1 MSHGYATY
9 GDDPEFEQEYAEY
22 PETADPTRRDF
33 DELFAAVDGLR
44 SAVEEADDRDR
55 GLRQDVADLTDRLE
69 RGGAHHQQDRLDV
82 LGRQLERL
90 QQQVQALER
99 AVRVS
104 DGVPQADLDDVGAE
118 TRALAAEAAR
128 WDDLHKELV
137 TKEQRA
143 RHEQEIARLASV
155 HEAHAQCDRD
165 LLDVIGTLASTD
177 RSTRARGDAES
188 RLRALTTRRRTLLDE
203 EIPAASDA
211 AEQAKLALREA
222 DSVEARVVPQL
233 ERAERA
239 WHDLQVRLR
248 TRITDVLG
256 SNALLPPWF
265 GHALGVAPPSGTSGD
280 AWIRTAASV
289 LAYRVT
295 FRIKDQA
302 LPLGPPAGE
311 DTDTTERRWTWRAR
325 LESDLDEL
333 AL

>member
-1 MSHGYATY
+1 VTRGYATY
-9 GDDPEFEQEYAEY
+9 GDDPDFEAEYADYAE
-22 PETADPTRRDF
+22 PADTTRRDL
-33 DELFAAVDGLR
+33 DELFAAVVGLR
-44 SAVEEADDRDR
+44 TAVEDVDARDA
-55 GLRQDVADLTDRLE
+55 GLRQEFADLAGKL
-69 RGGAHHQQDRLDV
+69 GPGASQEHRIDQ

-118 TRALAAEAAR
+118 TRALAAQAAR

-143 RHEQEIARLASV
+143 RYEQEIARLAEV
-155 HEAHAQCDRD
+155 REAGVRCDAD
-165 LLDVIGTLASTD
+165 LLEVIRRLATTD
-177 RSTRARGDAES
+177 RATRARGDAES
-188 RLRALTTRRRTLLDE
+188 ELRALSTRRRTLLDD
-203 EIPAASDA
+203 EIPAAFDA
-211 AEQAKLALREA
+211 AEQARLALREA
-222 DSVEARVVPQL
+222 DAVEARVVPQL

-239 WHDLQVRLR
+239 WQDLQVRLR
-248 TRITDVLG
+248 TRITDAIG
-256 SNALLPPWF
+256 SNALLPTWF

-295 FRIKDQA
+295 FGIKDQA
-302 LPLGPPAGE
+302 LPLGPPATG
-311 DTDTTERRWTWRAR
+311 DADTTERRWTWRAR

-333 AL
+333 SL

>member
-9 GDDPEFEQEYAEY
+9 GDDPEFTQEYDY
-22 PETADPTRRDF
+22 PDAVDPTRRDL

-44 SAVEEADDRDR
+44 AADDRL
-55 GLRQDVADLTDRLE
+55 GQDVADLAERLE
-69 RGGAHHQQDRLDV
+69 SGDPHHQQDRLDL

-90 QQQVQALER
+90 RQQVRVLER

-143 RHEQEIARLASV
+143 RYAEEIAHLDSVRAALAR
-155 HEAHAQCDRD
+155 CDAD
-165 LLDVIGTLASTD
+165 LRDVIGVLASTD
-177 RSTRARGDAES
+177 RSSRARGDAES
-188 RLRALTTRRRTLLDE
+188 SLRALSTRRRTMLDE
-203 EIPAASDA
+203 EIPAAA
-211 AEQAKLALREA
+211 AAADQARLALREA
-222 DSVEARVVPQL
+222 DAVEARVVPQL

-248 TRITDVLG
+248 TRITDALG
-256 SNALLPPWF
+256 SNALLPVWF

-295 FRIKDQA
+295 FGVTDQA

-311 DTDTTERRWTWRAR
+311 DADTTERRWTWRAR
-325 LESDLDEL
+325 LESELDDL

>member
-9 GDDPEFEQEYAEY
+9 GDDPEFTQEYAE
-22 PETADPTRRDF
+22 PVDPARRDL

-44 SAVEEADDRDR
+44 AADDRL
-55 GLRQDVADLTDRLE
+55 GQDVADLAERLE
-69 RGGAHHQQDRLDV
+69 SGGPDGEADRLDR

-90 QQQVQALER
+90 QQQVRVLER
-99 AVRVS
+99 AVRVA
-104 DGVPQADLDDVGAE
+104 DGVPQADLDDVGPE

-143 RHEQEIARLASV
+143 RYAEEIAHLETVQSALSR
-155 HEAHAQCDRD
+155 CDAD
-165 LLDVIGTLASTD
+165 LLEVVRVLASTD
-177 RSTRARGDAES
+177 RASRARGDAES
-188 RLRALTTRRRTLLDE
+188 SLRALSTRRRTLLDE
-203 EIPAASDA
+203 EIPAAA
-211 AEQAKLALREA
+211 AAADQARLALREA
-222 DSVEARVVPQL
+222 DAVEARVVPQL

-248 TRITDVLG
+248 TRITDALG
-256 SNALLPPWF
+256 SSALLPMWF
-265 GHALGVAPPSGTSGD
+265 GTALGVAPPSGTSGD
-280 AWIRTAASV
+280 TWIRTAASV

-295 FRIKDQA
+295 FGVTDPA
-302 LPLGPPAGE
+302 LPLGPPPASE
-311 DTDTTERRWTWRAR
+311 DVDTGDRRWTWRAR

>member
-9 GDDPEFEQEYAEY
+9 GDDPEFTQEYDY
-22 PETADPTRRDF
+22 PDAVDPTRRDL

-44 SAVEEADDRDR
+44 ETGDRL
-55 GLRQDVADLTDRLE
+55 GQDVAELSERLE
-69 RGGAHHQQDRLDV
+69 SGGPDRQDDRIDR

-90 QQQVQALER
+90 QQQVRVLER

-104 DGVPQADLDDVGAE
+104 DGVPQVNLDDVGPE

-143 RHEQEIARLASV
+143 RYEEEIAHLDSV
-155 HEAHAQCDRD
+155 RSALSRCDAD
-165 LLDVIGTLASTD
+165 LLEVVRVLASTD
-177 RSTRARGDAES
+177 RASRARGDAES
-188 RLRALTTRRRTLLDE
+188 SLRALSTRRRTLLDE
-203 EIPAASDA
+203 EIPAASTA
-211 AEQAKLALREA
+211 AEKARLALREA
-222 DSVEARVVPQL
+222 DAVEARVVPQL

-248 TRITDVLG
+248 TRITDTLG
-256 SNALLPPWF
+256 SNALLPTWF

-295 FRIKDQA
+295 FGVTDPA

-311 DTDTTERRWTWRAR
+311 GADTTERRWTWRAR
-325 LESDLDEL
+325 LESDLDDL
-333 AL
+333 SL

>member
-1 MSHGYATY
+1 VSHGYATY
-9 GDDPEFEQEYAEY
+9 GDDPEFSQEYAD
-22 PETADPTRRDF
+22 AVDPARRDL

-44 SAVEEADDRDR
+44 TAVEAADDRDR
-55 GLRQDVADLTDRLE
+55 GLRQEFADLAERLDRGDTH
-69 RGGAHHQQDRLDV
+69 RQQDRLDL

-90 QQQVQALER
+90 QQQVRALER
-99 AVRVS
+99 AVRVA
-104 DGVPQADLDDVGAE
+104 DGVPRADLDDVGAE

-143 RHEQEIARLASV
+143 RHEREIAHLDSV
-155 HEAHAQCDRD
+155 RRALSQCDAD
-165 LLDVIGTLASTD
+165 LLDVIGVLASTD
-177 RSTRARGDAES
+177 SASRARGDAES
-188 RLRALTTRRRTLLDE
+188 QLRALATRRRTLLDE
-203 EIPAASDA
+203 EIPAASAA
-211 AEQAKLALREA
+211 AETARLALREA
-222 DSVEARVVPQL
+222 DAVKARVVPQL

-248 TRITDVLG
+248 TRITDALG
-256 SNALLPPWF
+256 SDALLPLWF

-280 AWIRTAASV
+280 TWIRTAASV

-295 FRIKDQA
+295 FGVTDQA
-302 LPLGPPAGE
+302 LPLGPPPVDA
-311 DTDTTERRWTWRAR
+311 DPTERRWTWRAR

>member
-9 GDDPEFEQEYAEY
+9 GDDPEFSQDYYAE
-22 PETADPTRRDF
+22 PAELARKDL

-44 SAVEEADDRDR
+44 TAVEETDDR
-55 GLRQDVADLTDRLE
+55 LRQDVAALTDRLD
-69 RGGAHHQQDRLDV
+69 RGEGGRQEDRLDHF
-82 LGRQLERL
+82 GRQLERL

-104 DGVPQADLDDVGAE
+104 DGVPQVNLDDVGAE

-143 RHEQEIARLASV
+143 RYAEEIAHLDSV
-155 HEAHAQCDRD
+155 RAALSQCDAD
-165 LLDVIGTLASTD
+165 LLAVIGVLASTE
-177 RSTRARGDAES
+177 RSSRARGDAES
-188 RLRALTTRRRTLLDE
+188 RLRASTTRRRTLLDE
-203 EIPAASDA
+203 EIPAAMEG
-211 AEQAKLALREA
+211 AEQARLALREA
-222 DSVEARVVPQL
+222 DAVDARVLPQL

-248 TRITDVLG
+248 TRITDALG
-256 SNALLPPWF
+256 SNALLPAWF

-295 FRIKDQA
+295 FRVTDPA
-302 LPLGPPAGE
+302 LPLGPPAPEGA
-311 DTDTTERRWTWRAR
+311 DTTERRWTWRAR

-333 AL
+333 SR

>member
-1 MSHGYATY
+1 MAGKPDAMSHGYATY
-9 GDDPEFEQEYAEY
+9 GDDPEFTQEYDY
-22 PETADPTRRDF
+22 PDAVDPTRRDL
-33 DELFAAVDGLR
+33 DELFTAVDGLR
-44 SAVEEADDRDR
+44 EAGDRL
-55 GLRQDVADLTDRLE
+55 GQDVAELTERLE
-69 RGGAHHQQDRLDV
+69 SGGPDRQDDRIDR

-90 QQQVQALER
+90 QQQVRVLER

-104 DGVPQADLDDVGAE
+104 DGVPQVNLDDVGPE

-143 RHEQEIARLASV
+143 RYEEEIAHLGSLRSALSR
-155 HEAHAQCDRD
+155 CDTD
-165 LLDVIGTLASTD
+165 LLEVVRVLASTE
-177 RSTRARGDAES
+177 RASRTRGDAES
-188 RLRALTTRRRTLLDE
+188 SLRALSTRRRTLLDE
-203 EIPAASDA
+203 EIPAASAA
-211 AEQAKLALREA
+211 AEKARLALREA
-222 DSVEARVVPQL
+222 DAVEARVVPQL

-248 TRITDVLG
+248 TRITDALG
-256 SNALLPPWF
+256 SNALLPTWF

-295 FRIKDQA
+295 FGVADPA

-311 DTDTTERRWTWRAR
+311 DADTTERRWTWRAR
-325 LESDLDEL
+325 LESDLDDL
-333 AL
+333 SL

>member
-9 GDDPEFEQEYAEY
+9 GDDPEFSQEYADY
-22 PETADPTRRDF
+22 PESADSTRRDL

-44 SAVEEADDRDR
+44 TAVEESDDRDR
-55 GLRQDVADLTDRLE
+55 GLRQDFADLADRLE
-69 RGGAHHQQDRLDV
+69 RGSGHRQEDRIDL
-82 LGRQLERL
+82 LGRQLDRL
-90 QQQVQALER
+90 QQQVRALER
-99 AVRVS
+99 AVRVA
-104 DGVPQADLDDVGAE
+104 DGVPQLNLDDVGAE

-143 RHEQEIARLASV
+143 RHEQEIARLESV
-155 HEAHAQCDRD
+155 RAAHAQCDAD
-165 LLDVIGTLASTD
+165 LLAVMRVLASTD
-177 RSTRARGDAES
+177 RATRARGDADS
-188 RLRALTTRRRTLLDE
+188 RLRALSTRRRTLLDE
-203 EIPAASDA
+203 EIPAASEA
-211 AEQAKLALREA
+211 AEQARLALREA
-222 DSVEARVVPQL
+222 DAVEARVVPQL

-248 TRITDVLG
+248 TRITDALG
-256 SNALLPPWF
+256 SNALLPTWF
-265 GHALGVAPPSGTSGD
+265 GHALGVAPPTGASGD

-295 FRIKDQA
+295 FGIVDPA

>member
-9 GDDPEFEQEYAEY
+9 GEDPEFSQDYYAE
-22 PETADPTRRDF
+22 PAEQARRDL

-44 SAVEEADDRDR
+44 AAVEETDDR
-55 GLRQDVADLTDRLE
+55 LRQNVDALTDRLD
-69 RGGAHHQQDRLDV
+69 RGEGGRQEDRLD
-82 LGRQLERL
+82 LFGRQLERL

-99 AVRVS
+99 AVRVA

-143 RHEQEIARLASV
+143 RYAEEIAHLDSARS
-155 HEAHAQCDRD
+155 AQAECDRG
-165 LLDVIGTLASTD
+165 LLAVIEVLASTD
-177 RSTRARGDAES
+177 RASRARGDAES

-203 EIPAASDA
+203 EIPAAVEA
-211 AEQAKLALREA
+211 AEQARLALREA
-222 DSVEARVVPQL
+222 DAVEARVVPQL

-248 TRITDVLG
+248 TRITGALG
-256 SNALLPPWF
+256 SNALLPAWF

-295 FRIKDQA
+295 FGVTDPA
-302 LPLGPPAGE
+302 LPMGPPAPDGA
-311 DTDTTERRWTWRAR
+311 DTTERRWTWRAR
-325 LESDLDEL
+325 LESDLDDL
-333 AL
+333 SL

>member
-9 GDDPEFEQEYAEY
+9 GDDPEFSVGYEE
-22 PETADPTRRDF
+22 PVDPTRRDL

-44 SAVEEADDRDR
+44 AAVEETDDR
-55 GLRQDVADLTDRLE
+55 LRQDVADLTERLE
-69 RGGAHHQQDRLDV
+69 TGGAQRQEDRLDL
-82 LGRQLERL
+82 LGRRLDRL

-104 DGVPQADLDDVGAE
+104 DGVPQVNLDDVGAE

-143 RHEQEIARLASV
+143 RYSDEISRLSSV
-155 HEAHAQCDRD
+155 QAALSRCDAD
-165 LLDVIGTLASTD
+165 LLEVMGVLASTD
-177 RSTRARGDAES
+177 RASRARGDAES
-188 RLRALTTRRRTLLDE
+188 SLRALSTRRRTLLDE
-203 EIPAASDA
+203 EIPAAVA
-211 AEQAKLALREA
+211 AADQARLALREA
-222 DSVEARVVPQL
+222 DAVEARVVPQL

-248 TRITDVLG
+248 TRITDALG
-256 SNALLPPWF
+256 SNALLPTWF
-265 GHALGVAPPSGTSGD
+265 GHALGVAPPAGASAD

-295 FRIKDQA
+295 FGVVDPA
-302 LPLGPPAGE
+302 LPLGPPAPE
-311 DTDTTERRWTWRAR
+311 DADTTERRWTWRAR
-325 LESDLDEL
+325 LESDLDDL
-333 AL
+333 SL

>member
-9 GDDPEFEQEYAEY
+9 GDDPEFSQEYVE
-22 PETADPTRRDF
+22 PVDPARRDL
-33 DELFAAVDGLR
+33 DELFAAVDSLR
-44 SAVEEADDRDR
+44 SADDRL
-55 GLRQDVADLTDRLE
+55 GQDVADLAERLE
-69 RGGAHHQQDRLDV
+69 SGVPDRQDDRLDR

-90 QQQVQALER
+90 QQQVRVLER
-99 AVRVS
+99 AVRVA
-104 DGVPQADLDDVGAE
+104 DGVPQADLDDVGPE

-143 RHEQEIARLASV
+143 RYAEEIAHLDAVRSALSR
-155 HEAHAQCDRD
+155 CDAD
-165 LLDVIGTLASTD
+165 LLEVVRVLASTD
-177 RSTRARGDAES
+177 RGARARGDAES
-188 RLRALTTRRRTLLDE
+188 SLRALSTRRRTLLDE
-203 EIPAASDA
+203 EIPAATAA
-211 AEQAKLALREA
+211 AETARLSLREA
-222 DSVEARVVPQL
+222 DAVETRVVPQL

-248 TRITDVLG
+248 TRITDALG
-256 SNALLPPWF
+256 SSALLPMWF
-265 GHALGVAPPSGTSGD
+265 GNALGVAPPSGTSGD

-295 FRIKDQA
+295 FGVKDPA
-302 LPLGPPAGE
+302 LPLGPPPAEGV
-311 DTDTTERRWTWRAR
+311 DTTERRWTWRAR

>member
-1 MSHGYATY
+1 MSHGYVTY
-9 GDDPEFEQEYAEY
+9 GDDPEFSEEYL
-22 PETADPTRRDF
+22 ETADPARRDL

-44 SAVEEADDRDR
+44 AADDRL
-55 GLRQDVADLTDRLE
+55 GQDVAELTERLE
-69 RGGAHHQQDRLDV
+69 SGGPDRHGDRIDL
-82 LGRQLERL
+82 LARQLERL
-90 QQQVQALER
+90 QQQVRVLER
-99 AVRVS
+99 AVRVA

-143 RHEQEIARLASV
+143 RYAEEIAHLDAVRGALS
-155 HEAHAQCDRD
+155 QCDAD
-165 LLDVIGTLASTD
+165 LVAVIGVLASTD
-177 RSTRARGDAES
+177 RGSRARGDAES
-188 RLRALTTRRRTLLDE
+188 RLRALATRRRTVLDE
-203 EIPAASDA
+203 ETPAAAAA
-211 AEQAKLALREA
+211 AEKARLALREA
-222 DSVEARVVPQL
+222 DAVEARVVPQL

-248 TRITDVLG
+248 TRITDALG
-256 SNALLPPWF
+256 SNVLLPSWF
-265 GHALGVAPPSGTSGD
+265 GNALGVAPPSGTSGD

-295 FRIKDQA
+295 FGVTDPA
-302 LPLGPPAGE
+302 LPLGPPASE
-311 DTDTTERRWTWRAR
+311 AADTTERRWTWRAR

>member
-9 GDDPEFEQEYAEY
+9 GDDPEFSDEYL
-22 PETADPTRRDF
+22 ETADPARRDL

-44 SAVEEADDRDR
+44 AADDRL
-55 GLRQDVADLTDRLE
+55 GQDVAELTERLE
-69 RGGAHHQQDRLDV
+69 SGGPDRQDDRIDL
-82 LGRQLERL
+82 LARQLERL
-90 QQQVQALER
+90 RQQVRVLER
-99 AVRVS
+99 AVRVA

-143 RHEQEIARLASV
+143 RYAEEIAHLDAVRGALSR
-155 HEAHAQCDRD
+155 CDAD
-165 LLDVIGTLASTD
+165 LLDVIGVLASTN
-177 RSTRARGDAES
+177 RASRARGDAES
-188 RLRALTTRRRTLLDE
+188 RLRALATRRRTLLDE
-203 EIPAASDA
+203 EIPAASAA
-211 AEQAKLALREA
+211 AEKARLALREA
-222 DSVEARVVPQL
+222 DAVEARVVPQL

-248 TRITDVLG
+248 TRITDALG
-256 SNALLPPWF
+256 SNVLLPTWF
-265 GHALGVAPPSGTSGD
+265 GNALGVAPPSGTTGD

-295 FRIKDQA
+295 FGVTEPA
-302 LPLGPPAGE
+302 LPLGPPAPE
-311 DTDTTERRWTWRAR
+311 AADTTERRWTWRAR

-333 AL
+333 SL

>member
-1 MSHGYATY
+1 MTHGYATY
-9 GDDPEFEQEYAEY
+9 GDDPEFSQEYADY
-22 PETADPTRRDF
+22 PEPADTTRRDL

-44 SAVEEADDRDR
+44 AAAEEADDRDR
-55 GLRQDVADLTDRLE
+55 GLRRELADLTDRLE
-69 RGGAHHQQDRLDV
+69 RGDGRLQQDRLD
-82 LGRQLERL
+82 LFGRRLERL

-99 AVRVS
+99 AVRVA

-118 TRALAAEAAR
+118 TRALAREAAR

-143 RHEQEIARLASV
+143 RYEEEITRLASV
-155 HEAHAQCDRD
+155 RSAHAECDAD
-165 LLDVIGTLASTD
+165 LLEVIRILATTD
-177 RSTRARGDAES
+177 RGSRARGDAES
-188 RLRALTTRRRTLLDE
+188 RLRALTTRRRTLLDD
-203 EIPAASDA
+203 EIPAAVSA

-222 DSVEARVVPQL
+222 DAVEARVVPQL

-248 TRITDVLG
+248 TRITDALG
-256 SNALLPPWF
+256 SNALLPAWF
-265 GHALGVAPPSGTSGD
+265 SHALGVAPPSGTSGD
-280 AWIRTAASV
+280 TWIRTAASV

-295 FRIKDQA
+295 FGIRDQA
-302 LPLGPPAGE
+302 LPLGPPAAEGA
-311 DTDTTERRWTWRAR
+311 DTTERRWTWRAR

>member
-9 GDDPEFEQEYAEY
+9 GDDPEFEQEY
-22 PETADPTRRDF
+22 PEPGDPTRRDL

-44 SAVEEADDRDR
+44 ATVEETDDR
-55 GLRQDVADLTDRLE
+55 LRQDVAELTERLE
-69 RGGAHHQQDRLDV
+69 SGGVHRQQDRLDR

-90 QQQVQALER
+90 QQQVRVLER
-99 AVRVS
+99 AVRVA

-128 WDDLHKELV
+128 WDDLHQELV

-143 RHEQEIARLASV
+143 RYEQEIAHLDPVRSALSRC
-155 HEAHAQCDRD
+155 EAE
-165 LLDVIGTLASTD
+165 LLDVIAVLASTD
-177 RSTRARGDAES
+177 RATRARGDAES

-211 AEQAKLALREA
+211 AETARLALREA
-222 DSVEARVVPQL
+222 EAVEARVVPQL

-248 TRITDVLG
+248 TRITDALG
-256 SNALLPPWF
+256 SNALLPTWF
-265 GHALGVAPPSGTSGD
+265 GHALGVAPPSGTSSD

-295 FRIKDQA
+295 FGVTDPA
-302 LPLGPPAGE
+302 LPLGPPAPGG
-311 DTDTTERRWTWRAR
+311 TDPHERRWTWRAR
-325 LESDLDEL
+325 LESDLDAL

>member
-9 GDDPEFEQEYAEY
+9 GDDPEFTQEYEE
-22 PETADPTRRDF
+22 PADSTRRDL

-44 SAVEEADDRDR
+44 AAAEESDDR
-55 GLRQDVADLTDRLE
+55 LRREVADLTERLE
-69 RGGAHHQQDRLDV
+69 RGGGHRQEDRIDL
-82 LGRQLERL
+82 LGRQLDRL

-99 AVRVS
+99 AVRVA
-104 DGVPQADLDDVGAE
+104 DGVPQLNLDDVGAE
-118 TRALAAEAAR
+118 TRALAKEAAR

-143 RHEQEIARLASV
+143 RHSAEITRLSSV
-155 HEAHAQCDRD
+155 QAALSRCDAD
-165 LLDVIGTLASTD
+165 LLEVMRVLASTD
-177 RSTRARGDAES
+177 RGSRARGDAES
-188 RLRALTTRRRTLLDE
+188 SLRALSTRRRTLLDE
-203 EIPAASDA
+203 EIPAAIA
-211 AEQAKLALREA
+211 AADQARLALREA
-222 DSVEARVVPQL
+222 DAVEARIVPQL

-248 TRITDVLG
+248 TRITDALG
-256 SNALLPPWF
+256 SNALLPTWF
-265 GHALGVAPPSGTSGD
+265 GHALGVSPPAGASGD

-295 FRIKDQA
+295 FGIKDPA

-311 DTDTTERRWTWRAR
+311 DADTTERRWTWRAR

>member
-9 GDDPEFEQEYAEY
+9 GDDPEFSQDYDEEPAEL
-22 PETADPTRRDF
+22 ARRDL
-33 DELFAAVDGLR
+33 DELFATVDGLR
-44 SAVEEADDRDR
+44 AAVEETDDR
-55 GLRQDVADLTDRLE
+55 LRQDVADLTERLDRGE
-69 RGGAHHQQDRLDV
+69 GGRQEDRLD
-82 LGRQLERL
+82 LFGRQLERL

-99 AVRVS
+99 AVRVA

-143 RHEQEIARLASV
+143 RYAEQIAHLDSV
-155 HEAHAQCDRD
+155 RGALLRCDAD
-165 LLDVIGTLASTD
+165 LLEVIGVLASTD
-177 RSTRARGDAES
+177 RASRARGDAES

-203 EIPAASDA
+203 EIPAAVDA
-211 AEQAKLALREA
+211 AEQARLALCEA
-222 DSVEARVVPQL
+222 DAVEARVVPQL

-248 TRITDVLG
+248 TRITDALG
-256 SNALLPPWF
+256 SNALLPAWF

-295 FRIKDQA
+295 FGVTDPA
-302 LPLGPPAGE
+302 LPLGPPALEGV
-311 DTDTTERRWTWRAR
+311 DTTERRWTWRAR
-325 LESDLDEL
+325 LESDLDDL
-333 AL
+333 SL

>member
-9 GDDPEFEQEYAEY
+9 GDDPEFTQEYDY
-22 PETADPTRRDF
+22 PDAADPTRRDL

-44 SAVEEADDRDR
+44 AAVEETDDR
-55 GLRQDVADLTDRLE
+55 LRQDVADLTERLE
-69 RGGAHHQQDRLDV
+69 TGGAAGQEDRLDL
-82 LGRQLERL
+82 LGRRLDRL

-104 DGVPQADLDDVGAE
+104 DGVPQVNLDDVGPE

-143 RHEQEIARLASV
+143 RYEEEIAHLDSV
-155 HEAHAQCDRD
+155 RSALSRCDTD
-165 LLDVIGTLASTD
+165 LLDVIGVLASTD
-177 RSTRARGDAES
+177 RASRARGDVES
-188 RLRALTTRRRTLLDE
+188 RLRALSTRRRTLLDE
-203 EIPAASDA
+203 EIPAASA
-211 AEQAKLALREA
+211 AADQARLALREA
-222 DSVEARVVPQL
+222 DAVEARVVPQL

-248 TRITDVLG
+248 TRITDALG
-256 SNALLPPWF
+256 SNALLPTWF
-265 GHALGVAPPSGTSGD
+265 GHALGVAPPAGTSGD

-295 FRIKDQA
+295 FGVTDPA
-302 LPLGPPAGE
+302 LPLGPPSGE
-311 DTDTTERRWTWRAR
+311 GADTTERRWTWRAR
-325 LESDLDEL
+325 LASDLDDL

>member
-9 GDDPEFEQEYAEY
+9 GDDPEFSQEYAE
-22 PETADPTRRDF
+22 PVDPARRDL

-44 SAVEEADDRDR
+44 AADDRL
-55 GLRQDVADLTDRLE
+55 GQDVADLAERLE
-69 RGGAHHQQDRLDV
+69 RGGPDPQDDRIDR

-90 QQQVQALER
+90 QQQVRVLER
-99 AVRVS
+99 AVRVA
-104 DGVPQADLDDVGAE
+104 DGVPQADLDDVGTE

-143 RHEQEIARLASV
+143 RYAEEIAHLDAVRGALSR
-155 HEAHAQCDRD
+155 CDAD
-165 LLDVIGTLASTD
+165 LLEVVRVLASTD
-177 RSTRARGDAES
+177 RGSRARGDAES
-188 RLRALTTRRRTLLDE
+188 SLRASSTRRRTLLDE
-203 EIPAASDA
+203 EIPAAVSA
-211 AEQAKLALREA
+211 ADQARLALREA
-222 DSVEARVVPQL
+222 DAVEARVVPQL

-248 TRITDVLG
+248 TRITDALG
-256 SNALLPPWF
+256 ASALLPMWF
-265 GHALGVAPPSGTSGD
+265 GNALGVAPPSGTSGD

-295 FRIKDQA
+295 FGVTDQA
-302 LPLGPPAGE
+302 LPLGPPPAE
-311 DTDTTERRWTWRAR
+311 EADPTDRRWTWRAR

>member
-9 GDDPEFEQEYAEY
+9 GDDPEFSQDYYEEPAEL
-22 PETADPTRRDF
+22 ARRDL
-33 DELFAAVDGLR
+33 DELFATVDGLR
-44 SAVEEADDRDR
+44 AAVEETDDR
-55 GLRQDVADLTDRLE
+55 LRQDVAALTDRLD
-69 RGGAHHQQDRLDV
+69 RGEGGRQEDRLD
-82 LGRQLERL
+82 LFGRQLERL

-99 AVRVS
+99 AVRVA
-104 DGVPQADLDDVGAE
+104 DGVPRADLDDVGAE

-143 RHEQEIARLASV
+143 RYAEEITHLDTVRGALLR
-155 HEAHAQCDRD
+155 CDAD
-165 LLDVIGTLASTD
+165 LLEVIGVLASTD
-177 RSTRARGDAES
+177 RASRGRGDAES

-203 EIPAASDA
+203 EIPAAVA
-211 AEQAKLALREA
+211 AADQAKLALREA
-222 DSVEARVVPQL
+222 DAVEARVVPQL

-248 TRITDVLG
+248 TRITDALG
-256 SNALLPPWF
+256 SNALLPAWF

-295 FRIKDQA
+295 FGVSDPA
-302 LPLGPPAGE
+302 LPLGPPALEGV
-311 DTDTTERRWTWRAR
+311 DTTERRWTWRAR

-333 AL
+333 SR

>member
-9 GDDPEFEQEYAEY
+9 GDDPEFSQDYYAE
-22 PETADPTRRDF
+22 PAEQARHDL

-44 SAVEEADDRDR
+44 AAVEETDERV
-55 GLRQDVADLTDRLE
+55 RQDVADLTERLE
-69 RGGAHHQQDRLDV
+69 SGGGHEQQDRLDV

-104 DGVPQADLDDVGAE
+104 DGVPQVNLDDVGPE
-118 TRALAAEAAR
+118 TRTLAAEAAR

-143 RHEQEIARLASV
+143 RYAEEIAHLDSV
-155 HEAHAQCDRD
+155 RGALAQCDAD
-165 LLDVIGTLASTD
+165 LRDVIGVLASTD
-177 RSTRARGDAES
+177 RASRARGDAES

-203 EIPAASDA
+203 EIPAAVSA
-211 AEQAKLALREA
+211 AETARLALREA
-222 DSVEARVVPQL
+222 DAVEARVVPQL

-248 TRITDVLG
+248 TRITDALG
-256 SNALLPPWF
+256 SNALLPAWF

-295 FRIKDQA
+295 FGVTDPA
-302 LPLGPPAGE
+302 LPLGTPAPEGA
-311 DTDTTERRWTWRAR
+311 DTTERRWTWRAR
-325 LESDLDEL
+325 LESDLDDL
-333 AL
+333 SL

>member
-9 GDDPEFEQEYAEY
+9 GDDPEFTQEYEE
-22 PETADPTRRDF
+22 PADSTRRDL

-44 SAVEEADDRDR
+44 AAAEESDDR
-55 GLRQDVADLTDRLE
+55 LRREVADLTERLE
-69 RGGAHHQQDRLDV
+69 RGGGHRQEDRIDL
-82 LGRQLERL
+82 LGRQLDRL

-99 AVRVS
+99 AVRVA
-104 DGVPQADLDDVGAE
+104 DGVPQLNLDDVGAE
-118 TRALAAEAAR
+118 TRALAKEAAR

-143 RHEQEIARLASV
+143 RHSAEITRLSSV
-155 HEAHAQCDRD
+155 QAALSRCDAD
-165 LLDVIGTLASTD
+165 LLEVMRVLASTD
-177 RSTRARGDAES
+177 RGSRARGDAES
-188 RLRALTTRRRTLLDE
+188 SLRALSTRRRTLLDE
-203 EIPAASDA
+203 EIPAAIA
-211 AEQAKLALREA
+211 AADQARLALREA
-222 DSVEARVVPQL
+222 DAVEARIVPQL

-248 TRITDVLG
+248 TRITDALG
-256 SNALLPPWF
+256 SNALLPTWF
-265 GHALGVAPPSGTSGD
+265 GHALGVSPPTGASGD

-295 FRIKDQA
+295 FGIKDPA

-311 DTDTTERRWTWRAR
+311 DADTTERRWTWRAR

>member
-9 GDDPEFEQEYAEY
+9 GDDPEFTQEYGE
-22 PETADPTRRDF
+22 PVDSTRQDL

-44 SAVEEADDRDR
+44 AAVEEADDRDR
-55 GLRQDVADLTDRLE
+55 GLRQDFTDLTERLE
-69 RGGAHHQQDRLDV
+69 RGGGHRQEDRIDL
-82 LGRQLERL
+82 LGRRLERL

-104 DGVPQADLDDVGAE
+104 DGVPRVDLDDVGAE

-143 RHEQEIARLASV
+143 RHEQEIVRLSSV
-155 HEAHAQCDRD
+155 QAAQTRCDAD
-165 LLDVIGTLASTD
+165 LLEVMRVLASTD
-177 RSTRARGDAES
+177 RATRARGDAES
-188 RLRALTTRRRTLLDE
+188 SLRALSTRRRTLLDE
-203 EIPAASDA
+203 EIPAAAEA
-211 AEQAKLALREA
+211 AEQARLALREA
-222 DSVEARVVPQL
+222 DAVEARVLPQL

-248 TRITDVLG
+248 TRITDALG
-256 SNALLPPWF
+256 SDALLPTWF

-295 FRIKDQA
+295 FRITDPA

-311 DTDTTERRWTWRAR
+311 DADTTERRWTWRAR
-325 LESDLDEL
+325 LESDLAEL
-333 AL
+333 DL

>member
-1 MSHGYATY
+1 MSQVYATY
-9 GDDPEFEQEYAEY
+9 GDDPEFEPEY
-22 PETADPTRRDF
+22 PEPARRDL

-44 SAVEEADDRDR
+44 AAVEETDDR
-55 GLRQDVADLTDRLE
+55 LRQDVADLTERLE
-69 RGGAHHQQDRLDV
+69 SGDGHRQQDRIDL
-82 LGRQLERL
+82 LGRQLDRL

-118 TRALAAEAAR
+118 TRALAREAAR
-128 WDDLHKELV
+128 WDDLHQELV

-143 RHEQEIARLASV
+143 RHELEIARLESV
-155 HEAHAQCDRD
+155 RAALSRCDAD
-165 LLDVIGTLASTD
+165 LLDVMRVLASTE
-177 RSTRARGDAES
+177 RASRARGDAES
-188 RLRALTTRRRTLLDE
+188 RLRALSTRRRTLLDE
-203 EIPAASDA
+203 EIPAAVVA
-211 AEQAKLALREA
+211 AEQARLALREA
-222 DSVEARVVPQL
+222 DAVEARVVPQL

-248 TRITDVLG
+248 TRITDALG

-265 GHALGVAPPSGTSGD
+265 GHALGVAPPPGASGD

-295 FRIKDQA
+295 FGIADPA
-302 LPLGPPAGE
+302 LPLGPPAG
-311 DTDTTERRWTWRAR
+311 DGTDTTERRWTWRAR
-325 LESDLDEL
+325 LESDLNEL

>member
-9 GDDPEFEQEYAEY
+9 GDDPAFEQEYVE
-22 PETADPTRRDF
+22 PVDTTRRDL

-44 SAVEEADDRDR
+44 AAVEETDDRV
-55 GLRQDVADLTDRLE
+55 RQDVADLTERLESGGANRAEDRLE
-69 RGGAHHQQDRLDV
+69 LLGRRLD
-82 LGRQLERL
+82 RL

-104 DGVPQADLDDVGAE
+104 DGVPQVNLDDVGAE

-143 RHEQEIARLASV
+143 RYSDEISRLSSV
-155 HEAHAQCDRD
+155 QAALSRCDAD
-165 LLDVIGTLASTD
+165 LLDVMGVLASTD
-177 RSTRARGDAES
+177 RASRARGDAES
-188 RLRALTTRRRTLLDE
+188 SLRALSTRRRTLLDE
-203 EIPAASDA
+203 EIPAAVQA
-211 AEQAKLALREA
+211 ADQAELALREA
-222 DSVEARVVPQL
+222 DAVEARVVPQL

-248 TRITDVLG
+248 TRITDALG
-256 SNALLPPWF
+256 SNALLPTWF
-265 GHALGVAPPSGTSGD
+265 GHALGVAPPAGAAGD

-295 FRIKDQA
+295 FGITDPA

-311 DTDTTERRWTWRAR
+311 GADTTERRWTWRAR
-325 LESDLDEL
+325 LESDLDDL
-333 AL
+333 SL